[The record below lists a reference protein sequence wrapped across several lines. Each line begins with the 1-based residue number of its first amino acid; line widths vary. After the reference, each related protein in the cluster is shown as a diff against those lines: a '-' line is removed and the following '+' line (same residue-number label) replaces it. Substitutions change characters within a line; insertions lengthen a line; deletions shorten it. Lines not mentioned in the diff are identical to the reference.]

1 MTAARESQQ
10 IELKRQME
18 LTADRS
24 YTDLVSRQVRRR
36 DTGWY
41 SRLHSK
47 VSVWKLCSI
56 SCHVHLNGNISVV
69 MPLYTRIASFALM
82 RGAAG
87 LKFESAQRLKSIW
100 EAESLGEFVVKLV
113 ARFSKRMAS
122 AIVEKFLTVI
132 HTSAAS
138 TKLNLEC

>member
-69 MPLYTRIASFALM
+69 MSPYARSVSFALM
-82 RGAAG
+82 HGAADPQRD
-87 LKFESAQRLKSIW
+87 LKFESAQQLKSIW
-100 EAESLGEFVVKLV
+100 EAESLGEFVLKPV
-113 ARFSKRMAS
+113 ALISKRMAS
-122 AIVEKFLTVI
+122 AIVEKFLI
-132 HTSAAS
+132 QAP
-138 TKLNLEC
+138 C